1 MTFLDDLKDE
11 IVYNLSLLSLKSDI
25 LEKKSFIFACIF
37 FDKDFESMSKKNF
50 SNKKIEKLYFLF
62 LKNLYNDKNIEVIKK
77 DYEKF
82 IEELS
87 VQKDKAFFKIFFSLY
102 FILHGKIYDPEKEYR
117 LELFFDNEIDCNII
131 FDILKDFNFKIFK
144 RRKDYVLY
152 LHESES
158 IEDFL
163 TFINATKS
171 SMNLMQIKIYKSLRN
186 DVNRLINCETYNI
199 SKTVNASSRQ
209 IEDIKYIV
217 DVKGWEYIPDDLI
230 DIALIRFQNPEMSL
244 SEIDKYLEVSIGK
257 SAINNRLKKISKI
270 ANKLREGDYL

>member
-1 MTFLDDLKDE
+1 MTFFNDLKDE
-11 IVYNLSLLSLKSDI
+11 ILHNLSLLSLKSDI

-37 FDKDFESMSKKNF
+37 FEKNF
-50 SNKKIEKLYFLF
+50 ENICEKTFIYNDIEKLYIQFL
-62 LKNLYNDKNIEVIKK
+62 NDLYNDKNIKLIKE
-77 DYEKF
+77 DYQIF

-87 VQKDKAFFKIFFSLY
+87 LQKEKTILKIFLSLY

-117 LELFFDNEIDCNII
+117 LELFFNNEIDCNII
-131 FDILKDFNFKIFK
+131 FTILKDFNFKIFK

-171 SMNLMQIKIYKSLRN
+171 SMSLMQIKIYKSLRN

-199 SKTVNASSRQ
+199 SKTVNAASRQ

-217 DVKGWEYIPDDLI
+217 DEKGWEFIPDDLI

-244 SEIDKYLEVSIGK
+244 SEMDKYLEVSIGK
-257 SAINNRLKKISKI
+257 SAINNRLKKLSKI
-270 ANKLREGDYL
+270 ANKLRKG